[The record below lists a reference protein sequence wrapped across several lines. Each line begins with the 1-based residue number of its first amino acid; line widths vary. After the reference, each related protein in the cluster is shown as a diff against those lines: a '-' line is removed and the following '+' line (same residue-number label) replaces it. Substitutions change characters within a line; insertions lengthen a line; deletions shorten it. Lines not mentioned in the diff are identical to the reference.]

1 MSDLTQAE
9 KTAAEKIVLSW
20 NWQIS
25 EGHNYKFK
33 HGLHALTR
41 FYESAPMEADQ
52 FRLVLKYLS
61 KQEDIEIININHKG
75 VSLDGTW
82 KAKDAWYQTVQG
94 DKFDGSDANR
104 VRIYQTIVGKD
115 EDSAD
120 GPYLVENGCK
130 YKISHIF
137 FWDVAS
143 LPNLESGEYVS
154 SSGIQYSMQ
163 GVSRDRET
171 GLFSCVIEKR
181 ETVQQD
187 IPLYESSMTIFEK
200 VEKEGHLGVKQ
211 ANVASTGLAASV
223 EDGVLVERELSK
235 NADCTTDIAN
245 RKTTEKPVEDAV
257 KGYRKTLRGKVE
269 TTTDRNQDD
278 PLDGDGMKVGE
289 SRQSEKTPGGLYN
302 NTTSLVATEPAGKIA
317 ADCVKTIFEHQ
328 HSETNNELNAPSSDE
343 VPAASGGVIT
353 RQSSRETEEGTWD
366 VTETVTT
373 EQAVASSVKGYR
385 KTLRGTI
392 ETTTDRNQA
401 SALNSTNMRVGESR
415 QSERTPGGLFN
426 NTTSKVATEAAGD
439 IADSCEKAEKEH
451 TDTAVEN
458 VLAKPETIEQTSSA
472 NVVKTLTARQT
483 EDGTWD
489 VTNVTKTY
497 SPRTATIT
505 WTSGGGTYA
514 HTTFNHQTTIP
525 TVTTPSGGSASA
537 SVSQNVVGT
546 YDGSIQTFDPNIGG
560 TTAGVILQQE
570 GTVTLVEVD
579 KVPGGAEK
587 RRTVT
592 ISYEQGTAAGATA
605 LLRAKDGYA
614 YKQFVSHASCSPDGK
629 VGQWIKYS
637 EPSFG
642 AWSTVS

>member
-94 DKFDGSDANR
+94 DKFEGSDANR

-137 FWDVAS
+137 FWDVVS

-245 RKTTEKPVEDAV
+245 RKTTERPVEDAV

-302 NTTSLVATEPAGKIA
+302 NTTSLVTTEPAGKIA

-343 VPAASGGVIT
+343 VSAASGGVIT

-401 SALNSTNMRVGESR
+401 SALNSTNMKVGESR
-415 QSERTPGGLFN
+415 QSEKTPGGLFN
-426 NTTSKVATEAAGD
+426 NTTSKVTTEAAGD

-458 VLAKPETIEQTSSA
+458 MLEKPETIEQTSSA

-570 GTVTLVEVD
+570 GTVKIVEVD
-579 KVPGGAEK
+579 REPGGVE
-587 RRTVT
+587 RRRIVT
-592 ISYEQGTAAGATA
+592 MTYEQGTAAGATA

-614 YKQFVSHASCSPDGK
+614 YGNYSSHASCSADGK
-629 VGQWIKYS
+629 VGQWVKYG